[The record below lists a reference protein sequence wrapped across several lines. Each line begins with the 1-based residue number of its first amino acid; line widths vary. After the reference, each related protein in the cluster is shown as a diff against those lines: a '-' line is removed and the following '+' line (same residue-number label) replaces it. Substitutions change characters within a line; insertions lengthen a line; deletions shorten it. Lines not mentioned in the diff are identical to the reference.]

1 LSFSANFISMKQTN
15 RPAAQLTLARLGH
28 VAPTIQKVL
37 DKAITLARAFFEQR
51 DLEVNSNLFPD
62 LVRYEAMLLLD
73 SAEYKAI
80 GYEFVTLSRN
90 GLLVIYQYQGC
101 TYRIRIRK
109 ADEEGELP
117 LNNLSRTLRDYCKQR
132 DPYPRL
138 AEMALDEM
146 ERYESPELIKL
157 FVVWDVDNNYVLT
170 ETYLCCPKGITGEMY
185 FADEIPHAATTIV
198 VESDFD
204 DEAEELEGIDEI
216 PFEKTGTETDDDDHE
231 SND

>member
-1 LSFSANFISMKQTN
+1 LDKAV
-15 RPAAQLTLARLGH
+15 TLAR
-28 VAPTIQKVL
+28 T
-37 DKAITLARAFFEQR
+37 FFENR
-51 DLEVNSNLFPD
+51 DLEIDRSLFPD
-62 LVRYEAMLLLD
+62 LVRFEAKLLLD
-73 SAEYKAI
+73 NPTYKAI
-80 GYEFVTLSRN
+80 GYQFVTLSRN
-90 GLLVIYQYQGC
+90 GLLVIYQYLGC

-138 AEMALDEM
+138 TEMSLEEM

-157 FVVWDVDNNYVLT
+157 FVVWDVDANYVLT

-185 FADEIPHAATTIV
+185 FADAMPHPATTIIATP
-198 VESDFD
+198 DFD
-204 DEAEELEGIDEI
+204 DEPEEIDFDATPLEQ
-216 PFEKTGTETDDDDHE
+216 TGTDADDDDHE